1 MSVLRIGTRGSALA
15 LWQAERVKALL
26 HARGFAS
33 ELQVI
38 RTSGDEG
45 SVRPRQYVEG
55 KGLFTKEIEDALLAR
70 RIDLAVHSLK
80 DLGAELP
87 EGLELAA
94 FPEREDAR
102 DAIISRPAGGLE
114 TLKRGAR
121 VGTSSLRRIA
131 ALRAARPDVEVIPL
145 RGNVPTRVG
154 RVERGDVDAV
164 ILAMAGLRRL
174 GLAAAAVPL
183 DPLVFVPA
191 PGQGALA
198 IEIRSGD
205 QAAREAVAP
214 LDDAGVRLAIE
225 AERSAMAELE
235 GGCRVPLGVNARN
248 VDGHLLLHAT
258 VYSPDGTRSLRAQSP
273 VDARDPR
280 KSGRA
285 VARELLQAGAAD
297 LIRVAA
303 DSANLNEVRGQ

>member
-26 HARGFAS
+26 QARGFSS

-55 KGLFTKEIEDALLAR
+55 KGLFTRELEDALLDR
-70 RIDLAVHSLK
+70 RIDVAVHSLK

-102 DAIISRPAGGLE
+102 DAIISRPPGGLE
-114 TLKRGAR
+114 SLARGAR

-131 ALRAARPDVEVIPL
+131 ALRAARPDAEIVPL

-174 GLAAAAVPL
+174 GLDEAAVPL
-183 DPLVFVPA
+183 DPRVFVPA

-198 IEIRSGD
+198 IQVRSGD
-205 QAAREAVAP
+205 AAVRKAVVP
-214 LDDAGVRLAIE
+214 LDDAKVRLAVE

-235 GGCRVPLGVNARN
+235 GGCRVPLGVNARS
-248 VDGHLLLHAT
+248 VDGHLVLHAT
-258 VYSPDGTRSLRAQSP
+258 VYSPDGTRSLRAELRIDP
-273 VDARDPR
+273 RDPS
-280 KSGRA
+280 KSGRE
-285 VARELLQAGAAD
+285 VARELLQAGAAE
-297 LIRVAA
+297 LIRAAA
-303 DSANLNEVRGQ
+303 DSTNLNEVRGQ